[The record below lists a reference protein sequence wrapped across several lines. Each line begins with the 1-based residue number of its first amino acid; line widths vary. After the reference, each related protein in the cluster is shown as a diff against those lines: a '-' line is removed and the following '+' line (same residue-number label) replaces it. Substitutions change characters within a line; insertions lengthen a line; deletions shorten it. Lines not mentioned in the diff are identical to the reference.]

1 MSRQI
6 NIVGILVLPYL
17 IWSTKTILTQNSD
30 MSFSGN
36 QQTNFTIQKD
46 KRTKVVIM
54 LLMEKDKVGGLI
66 LLTFNVY
73 GYGNQE
79 TEISRSVGKQINIV
93 EKEV

>member
-1 MSRQI
+1 
-6 NIVGILVLPYL
+6 
-17 IWSTKTILTQNSD
+17 

-73 GYGNQE
+73 GHGNQE

-93 EKEV
+93 EKEVQKET

>member
-1 MSRQI
+1 
-6 NIVGILVLPYL
+6 
-17 IWSTKTILTQNSD
+17 

-73 GYGNQE
+73 GSGNQE
-79 TEISRSVGKQINIV
+79 IEISRSVGKQINIV

>member
-1 MSRQI
+1 
-6 NIVGILVLPYL
+6 
-17 IWSTKTILTQNSD
+17 
-30 MSFSGN
+30 
-36 QQTNFTIQKD
+36 
-46 KRTKVVIM
+46 M

-93 EKEV
+93 EKEVQKET